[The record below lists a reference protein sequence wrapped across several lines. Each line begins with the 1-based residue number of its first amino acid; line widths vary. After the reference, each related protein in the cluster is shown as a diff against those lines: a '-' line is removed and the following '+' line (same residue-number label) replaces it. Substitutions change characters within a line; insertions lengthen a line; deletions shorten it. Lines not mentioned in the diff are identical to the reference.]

1 MERKELNE
9 TLFTKAFETRTTL
22 SYGSAFRESLH
33 LSLLFAPIFLRRTH
47 VKFKFIKI
55 SNQNSF
61 YKILKN
67 IGSFKS
73 DRKFFR
79 ILSTRLSIN

>member
-1 MERKELNE
+1 MKRFLRKRLK
-9 TLFTKAFETRTTL
+9 LSTTL

-67 IGSFKS
+67 IGFFKS
-73 DRKFFR
+73 DRFFF
-79 ILSTRLSIN
+79 